1 MFKKLT
7 IVFSLPTFLLVAQ
20 PDKSAWEVLRQGSTD
35 KNPET
40 RRQAVA
46 AAGSIGTSSPDAV
59 KFVEDGLKDMDSL
72 VRQTAAGELG
82 EMKSKQ
88 SIPALKTALDDPS
101 AEVAFAAAKA
111 LWDMGDNTGRNLIE
125 DVLTGQ
131 QKASEGLVNGAVQD
145 AKRKAHEPRTLAVMG
160 FKEASG
166 ALLGPF
172 NIGVIAAE
180 QAFKDGSAG
189 ARALASTLLARNCDA
204 QSLRL
209 LEWSATEDKSW
220 AVKASV
226 AKALGQC
233 GSQNTIPTL
242 ERNLSDSHAA
252 VRFMSAAAI
261 IRISVGAGQ
270 KQANLELFRGYQP
283 SPLIGGW

>member
-1 MFKKLT
+1 MSKNLAILFL
-7 IVFSLPTFLLVAQ
+7 LPTFSLFAQ
-20 PDKSAWEVLRQGSTD
+20 PDKSAWEVLRQGLTE

-40 RRQAVA
+40 RRQAVT
-46 AAGSIGTSSPDAV
+46 AAGSIGASVPDAV
-59 KFVEDGLKDMDSL
+59 KLVEDGLKDMDSL

-88 SIPALKTALDDPS
+88 SIPALKMALDDPS
-101 AEVAFAAAKA
+101 AEVAFAAAKS
-111 LWDMGDNTGRNLIE
+111 LWDMGDATGRNLIE

-131 QKASEGLVNGAVQD
+131 QKASEGLVGGAVQD
-145 AKRKAHEPRTLAVMG
+145 AKRKMHEPKTLALMG

-189 ARALASTLLARNCDA
+189 ARALASTLLSRECDA
-204 QSLRL
+204 QTLRL
-209 LEWSATEDKSW
+209 LERSCTDDKSW
-220 AVKASV
+220 AVKATV

-233 GSQNTIPTL
+233 GNPDTVPTL
-242 ERNLSDSHAA
+242 ERNLADSHPA

-261 IRISVGAGQ
+261 IRISVKSGK
-270 KQANLELFRGYQP
+270 KQALLFAPFLP
-283 SPLIGGW
+283 SLGL

>member
-1 MFKKLT
+1 MLKKLA
-7 IVFSLPTFLLVAQ
+7 IVSFLPTFLLVAQ

-46 AAGSIGTSSPDAV
+46 AAGSIGASSPEAV

-111 LWDMGDNTGRNLIE
+111 LWDMGDNTGRSLIE

-131 QKASEGLVNGAVQD
+131 QKTSEGLVGGAVQD

-233 GSQNTIPTL
+233 GNQNTIPSL

-270 KQANLELFRGYQP
+270 KQASLELFRGYLRD
-283 SPLIGGW
+283 PLMRGW

>member
-1 MFKKLT
+1 MSNKLT
-7 IVFSLPTFLLVAQ
+7 MLFLLPTFWLLAQ
-20 PDKSAWEVLRQGSTD
+20 PDKSAWEVLRQGLID

-40 RRQAVA
+40 RRQAVT
-46 AAGSIGTSSPDAV
+46 AAGSIGAKTPDAE
-59 KFVEDGLKDMDSL
+59 KLVEDGLKDMDSL

-82 EMKSKQ
+82 EMKSRQ
-88 SIPALKTALDDPS
+88 SIPALKAALDDSS
-101 AEVAFAAAKA
+101 AEVAFAAAKS
-111 LWDMGDNTGRNLIE
+111 LWDMGDKTGRNLIE

-131 QKASEGLVNGAVQD
+131 QKASEGLVSGAVQD
-145 AKRKAHEPRTLAVMG
+145 AKRKMHEPRTMALMG

-172 NIGVIAAE
+172 NIGVLAAE

-189 ARALASTLLARNCDA
+189 ARALASTLLVRDCDA

-209 LEWSATEDKSW
+209 LERSCTDDKSW
-220 AVKASV
+220 AVKAAV

-233 GSQNTIPTL
+233 GNRDTIPTL
-242 ERNLSDSHAA
+242 ERNLSDSHPA

-261 IRISVGAGQ
+261 IRISAKPDQ
-270 KQANLELFRGYQP
+270 KQALLPAPFAASLG
-283 SPLIGGW
+283 L

>member
-1 MFKKLT
+1 MPKKLP
-7 IVFSLPTFLLVAQ
+7 ILFLLPTFLLVAQ
-20 PDKSAWEVLRQGSTD
+20 PDKSAWEVLRQGLTD

-40 RRQAVA
+40 RRQAVT
-46 AAGSIGTSSPDAV
+46 AAGSIGANVPDAV

-82 EMKSKQ
+82 EMKSRK
-88 SIPALKTALDDPS
+88 SIPALKAALDDAS
-101 AEVAFAAAKA
+101 AEVAFAAAKS
-111 LWDMGDNTGRNLIE
+111 LWDLGDQTGRSLIE

-131 QKASEGLVNGAVQD
+131 QKASEGMVSGAVQD
-145 AKRKAHEPRTLAVMG
+145 AKRKMHEPKTMALMG

-172 NIGVIAAE
+172 NIGVLAAE
-180 QAFKDGSAG
+180 QAFKDGSSG
-189 ARALASTLLARNCDA
+189 ARALASTLLARECDT

-209 LEWSATEDKSW
+209 LERSSTDDKSW
-220 AVKASV
+220 AVRAAV

-233 GSQNTIPTL
+233 GNLDTIPAL
-242 ERNLSDSHAA
+242 EKNLSDSHAA

-261 IRISVGAGQ
+261 IKISQPGQRQALSLAPFTAG
-270 KQANLELFRGYQP
+270 R
-283 SPLIGGW
+283 